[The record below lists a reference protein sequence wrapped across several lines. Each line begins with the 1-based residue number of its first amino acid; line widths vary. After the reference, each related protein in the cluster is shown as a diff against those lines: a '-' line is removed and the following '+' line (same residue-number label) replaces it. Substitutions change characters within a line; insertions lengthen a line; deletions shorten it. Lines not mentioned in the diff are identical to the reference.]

1 MVMMQVG
8 SFLEIYEIRIETPS
22 SGEKEE
28 RIGYATEMGD
38 ILQKMKEPGTTA
50 VNQGDV
56 RFYNGH
62 RVLSIHRY
70 GFPYLEETKKT
81 YITAAN
87 NKGFIVPVYYQAGRD
102 EAMGMERREC
112 KEVWTPLIR
121 PDSYIRTDGDQ
132 WFVGIKTDGVMDSAE
147 MTALNPTTRSFVTGR
162 ASRDLYRNDILIQ
175 SYDFMATHPPREV
188 VVWVTGRREEYQAL
202 ADAPEGIRMV
212 FGVPKEATITIFP
225 LGGRGGI
232 RDLDLDTLGAYLSVE
247 SRVKITELPQT
258 VLLSLDYL
266 RNVVPGAIRGSVFH
280 EAGGSREGGDMLLSL
295 ENQALQQLNI
305 LPGAQD
311 TSRVRKK
318 ESCVV
323 ELLDN
328 TMTPMGARTHSRWM
342 TTPSADE
349 RVIGERQAVG
359 RWFTEN
365 VNQRLLPWRGVLKGM
380 SDISRLFSAQVIG
393 GVRYGL
399 VWECVDAIE
408 KLLDG
413 AKRIGLPYPLEE
425 DAKETFLVDVRRDLV
440 PPGELPNGGASIGGT
455 GYDTY
460 WATEQTDFPFTEA
473 GARSLDCEGRRSLWE
488 VYQEYRESLGRLD
501 AVVRGIQSGSEMAGG
516 SVQIVYGSNAGYQL
530 GIYGGKKTGVSE
542 FGRTDSVE
550 WRECRMIKNEYA
562 GRSSNH
568 VIDANSKV
576 RFLDGSGNEGGGA
589 SAEGYQPLSKYLRE
603 ATKRREVLEDDVVN
617 AWLRWSKRL
626 RETHEGTIRR
636 AAALIGFVDAIQS
649 AAWNVESRG
658 YVWPSVKH
666 FAEAEPTKK
675 SKGNGKNQGSWL
687 RVEGLRH
694 PLIEAIR
701 QDVSYVSHSFSIGEP
716 TKTTGKLVF
725 GVNSSGKSSLMKATG
740 IAVILAQ
747 AGMSVPAAS
756 MEVGVFRKLYT
767 RILGNDNLFRGLST
781 FRVET
786 NELIRILGGADEHS
800 LVLGDELCS
809 GTEQYGAES
818 IVAASILTL
827 LRRGSAF
834 VFATH
839 WHRLRDIP
847 SLLEHP
853 KLGWNHLL
861 VEATPEGGLRMD
873 RRLMDGPG
881 PRGYA
886 IEFMERMGCDTGVV
900 AEAKR
905 IREMITSEDFAVVSA
920 RAWREHERLVAGA
933 PDVRTA
939 WNPRAGVQAV
949 CQVCQEHPTEET
961 DHITPREQSSG
972 GGGLAGVGSVHS
984 GGNLVGLCKSCHQR
998 KTAGEIW
1005 IRGYEEVEV
1014 AGGLRERRLIW
1025 GVTSHPGVN
1034 PSGLPSVTSH
1044 LNTPPPLVS
1053 VVTTDGGEDDDPSPT
1068 ESYRMNLN
1076 LEEYRYSPL
1085 DTHRRVI
1092 RTMLANGKTLQQV
1105 QGYLR
1110 KQNIKVTQREIREVM

>member
-1 MVMMQVG
+1 LLPPVLREYCRIQEEEVTKRGKNTMVMMQVG
-8 SFLEIYEIRIETPS
+8 SFLEIYEIRVETS
-22 SGEKEE
+22 NGSEE
-28 RIGYATEMGD
+28 RIGYASDMGD
-38 ILQKMKEPGTTA
+38 ILQKMKEPGTSA
-50 VNQGDV
+50 VSQGDT
-56 RFYNGH
+56 RFYNGR
-62 RVLSIHRY
+62 RVVSIHRY

-81 YITAAN
+81 YITVAN
-87 NKGFIVPVYYQAGRD
+87 NKGFIVPVYYQSGRD
-102 EAMGMERREC
+102 EALGMERREC

-121 PDSYIRTDGDQ
+121 PDSYMKTDGDQ
-132 WFVGIKTDGVMDSAE
+132 WFIGIKTDGVMDSAE
-147 MTALNPTTRSFVTGR
+147 MTALNPTTRSFVSGR

-175 SYDFMATHPPREV
+175 AYDFMATHPPREV
-188 VVWVTGRREEYQAL
+188 VVWVNGRREDYEKL
-202 ADAPEGIRMV
+202 ANAPEDIRMV
-212 FGVPKEATITIFP
+212 FGIPKEATITVFP
-225 LGGRGGI
+225 FGDI
-232 RDLDLDTLGAYLSVE
+232 RELDVDTLGAYLSCEV
-247 SRVKITELPQT
+247 RAKINELPAT
-258 VLLSLDYL
+258 VLMSLDYL

-280 EAGGSREGGDMLLSL
+280 ESTPGSGSGSGSAMGGEMLLTL

-311 TSRVRKK
+311 TSRVRKR

-323 ELLDN
+323 ELLNN
-328 TMTPMGARTHSRWM
+328 TMTPMGTRTHSRWM

-349 RVIGERQAVG
+349 KVIRERQEIG

-365 VNQRLLPWRGVLKGM
+365 VQKRLLPWRGVLKGM

-399 VWECVDAIE
+399 VWECVEAIE
-408 KLLDG
+408 RLLDG
-413 AKRIGLPYPLEE
+413 ARRIGLPYPLEE
-425 DAKETFLVDVRRDLV
+425 EAKESFLEDIRRDLI
-440 PPGELPNGGASIGGT
+440 PPSSLPNGGASIGGT
-455 GYDTY
+455 GYDSY
-460 WATEQTDFPFTEA
+460 WSTEYTDFPFTEV
-473 GARSLDCEGRRSLWE
+473 GTVGLRENGRPPLWE
-488 VYQEYRESLGRLD
+488 VYQSYKGAVGRLE
-501 AVVRGIQSGSEMAGG
+501 AIVRGIQSGSELGGGG
-516 SVQIVYGSNAGYQL
+516 SLQIVFGNNAGYQI
-530 GIYGGKKTGVSE
+530 GVYGGKKMGVAE
-542 FGRTDSVE
+542 FGRTDAFE
-550 WRECRMIKNEYA
+550 WRDCRMVKNEHA
-562 GRSSNH
+562 GRSSAN
-568 VIDANSKV
+568 VIDASTRIRMTGETEFKTI
-576 RFLDGSGNEGGGA
+576 S
-589 SAEGYQPLSKYLRE
+589 SHLRE
-603 ATKRREVLEDDVVN
+603 ATRRREALEDDVVG
-617 AWLRWSKRL
+617 AWLRWSQML
-626 RETHEGTIRR
+626 RERHEGTIRR

-649 AAWNVESRG
+649 AAWNVETRG
-658 YVWPSVKH
+658 YVWPTVKH
-666 FAEAEPTKK
+666 FAD
-675 SKGNGKNQGSWL
+675 GGSWL

-701 QDVSYVSHSFSIGEP
+701 QDVSYVSHSLSIGEP
-716 TKTTGKLVF
+716 MAKTGKLVF

-747 AGMSVPAAS
+747 AGMSVPAAE

-786 NELIRILGGADEHS
+786 NELIRILGGADSHS

-827 LRRGSAF
+827 LKRGSAF

-847 SLLEHP
+847 SLVEHP

-886 IEFMERMGCDTGVV
+886 IEFMERMGCDAGVIE
-900 AEAKR
+900 EAKR

-920 RAWREHERLVAGA
+920 RAWRDHERLVASA
-933 PDVRTA
+933 PDVKTA
-939 WNPRAGVQAV
+939 WNPRAGVQAI
-949 CQVCQEHPTEET
+949 CQVCLKNPTEET
-961 DHITPREQSSG
+961 DHIVPRENSTT
-972 GGGLAGVGSVHS
+972 GGGLVGVGSVHS

-1005 IRGYEEVEV
+1005 IDGYEEIETP
-1014 AGGLRERRLIW
+1014 GGLRERRLVW
-1025 GVTSHPGVN
+1025 GSVTSHPPV
-1034 PSGLPSVTSH
+1034 SSSSVTSH
-1044 LNTPPPLVS
+1044 PLTENTRENYQAISPLDTSCQDEIHSGV
-1053 VVTTDGGEDDDPSPT
+1053 
-1068 ESYRMNLN
+1068 LN

-1085 DTHRRVI
+1085 ESHKRII
-1092 RTMLANGKTLQQV
+1092 RTMLANGKTIQQI

-1110 KQNIKVTQREIREVM
+1110 KQNVKVTQREIRESM